1 MFSELAVSTGNA
13 RSGQSAD
20 GESYKSTLASSC
32 GYDAHYHPQLHAY
45 GPPLDVKTDSNNF
58 KRTQAIATF
67 DPNGCKLE
75 VFNATLQSAGS
86 DYTLNIN
93 KFTYNSGGGYS
104 VDLTDL
110 KRQWPRAGTVRY
122 NTNSFAS
129 FDTRVEG
136 GTLEFTFYDAN
147 DAEMTSDFLST
158 GSVELMVARVRA
170 TQPRM
175 RAAQPK
181 GRNRKPTRL
190 QKVAIDTQP
199 FTRMTVVIGS
209 ITATYTGQTAT
220 EPKTTYSTSQFTGAS
235 SFPAQ
240 GAVILNDTEYDYTKI
255 SNPGSFSNIEF
266 TQPVV
271 INKGDTL
278 TLVQNMTTWTKDKLT
293 NLDMLPAEGKVTR
306 KRNGIEDATKL
317 PYTKDSATGN
327 LVFLSDT
334 TPPVATAQT
343 LREGDI
349 LTVANPITE
358 NVFTVGEV
366 LTDARYEVGPSED
379 VVYTCPYTNFM
390 YKGTYDGTR
399 LRLPDVDY
407 VKADNTSL
415 DINGGKLDR
424 NIFALSTYYYKKV
437 HELQAGHKHTVYDY
451 YIKGDTFSWLND
463 GNPYSHPQSFSVDPR
478 QIQPYDRSVN
488 KLTFD
493 VSAKG
498 LSGSIDDV
506 VLNPC
511 VMRTEEENYPID
523 GPADV
528 AVPTYA
534 VSVPTKDEEA
544 YGPGS
549 EDASYDRT
557 DRTCSKGWTWDSL
570 PVHNADVNETLAIPE
585 FAVKMKHLLNIV
597 DETGILG
604 YGTWSGSEVPRVFE
618 LENDVHPLQR
628 DGIRMNHIHGAR
640 SGVARSGIMRLGDE
654 MIYYGSDEINSKDIR
669 TMTRVRR
676 GLFGTTPTNHEAG
689 TKAVL
694 INTGIVSPLYWHAER
709 ERKLAA
715 LLGGKK
721 ESFEK
726 FEDGR
731 VDMNGEYRV
740 DETNNRTKFC
750 ERILGTN
757 ASIPW
762 SMKRFRTPEK
772 PESMFHYNTFNNVVS
787 VKWDISSFIAGMI
800 AVSAG
805 AVIVMGAIMIL
816 IVKTTVATGGAM
828 LVVWLAAAVIF
839 AAVAA
844 ALIKHA
850 NDNPVWLFKMD
861 ARDFFKGDPTNDS
874 KWKLDL
880 RKNISYIQKGEL
892 DVMMPRP
899 LRDCRVS
906 DTEYVISR
914 PPPSAPSARW
924 GWDGDNFTQWDFST
938 YMIGK
943 SKVLNRV
950 YRDQILNFEKT
961 FKRVVP
967 ATGEI
972 NGTQIAMMSK
982 AMGDVQLNYN
992 ASVNTTQN
1000 FSKN

>member
-13 RSGQSAD
+13 RSGQSGD
-20 GESYKSTLASSC
+20 GESYKTTLASSC

-58 KRTQAIATF
+58 KRTQAVATF

-86 DYTLNIN
+86 DYTLN
-93 KFTYNSGGGYS
+93 KDQFTYNTGGGYS
-104 VDLTDL
+104 VNLTDL

-122 NTNSFAS
+122 NNTNSFAS

-147 DAEMTSDFLST
+147 DAEMTSDFLSS

-175 RAAQPK
+175 RTTES
-181 GRNRKPTRL
+181 GRRNRKPTRL

-199 FTRMTVVIGS
+199 FTRMTVVLVS
-209 ITATYTGQTAT
+209 ITAEYTGETAT
-220 EPKTTYSTSQFTGAS
+220 ESTWNISQFTSNVS

-240 GAVILNDTEYDYTKI
+240 GYRLTLNGVEHEYTKN
-255 SNPGSFSNIEF
+255 SLNIEF

-278 TLVQNMTTWTKDKLT
+278 ELVLNKAEWSMDELT
-293 NLDMLPAEGKVTR
+293 NLDMLPAEGEVR
-306 KRNGIEDATKL
+306 IKREGVEDQTKL
-317 PYTKDSATGN
+317 PYTKDSVIGN
-327 LVFLSDT
+327 LVFH
-334 TPPVATAQT
+334 TAQT

-349 LTVANPITE
+349 LTVVNPINK
-358 NVFTVGEV
+358 NVFTEGEV
-366 LTDARYEVGPSED
+366 LADARYEVGSSEN

-390 YKGTYDGTR
+390 YKGKYDGAR
-399 LRLPDVDY
+399 LELPDNDTY
-407 VKADNTSL
+407 VRHDN
-415 DINGGKLDR
+415 DGGKLDR
-424 NIFALSTYYYKKV
+424 NIFALSTPYYHKV
-437 HELQAGHKHTVYDY
+437 HELQSAHKHTVYDY
-451 YIKGDTFSWLND
+451 YIRGDTFSWL
-463 GNPYSHPQSFSVDPR
+463 GNGTQWSNPQSFPVDPR
-478 QIQPYDRSVN
+478 QIQPYDDRSVN

-511 VMRTEEENYPID
+511 VMRTEEENYPLD

-549 EDASYDRT
+549 ENNSYDRT

-604 YGTWSGSEVPRVFE
+604 YGTWSGSEDPRVFE
-618 LENDVHPLQR
+618 LENDIHPLQR
-628 DGIRMNHIHGAR
+628 DGIRMNHIYGAR

-654 MIYYGSDEINSKDIR
+654 MIYYGSYEINAKDIR
-669 TMTRVRR
+669 TMMRVRR
-676 GLFGTTPTNHEAG
+676 GLFGTTPTNHTAG

-726 FEDGR
+726 FDDNR
-731 VDMNGEYRV
+731 LDMNGEYRV

-787 VKWDISSFIAGMI
+787 VKWDISAFIAGMI

-805 AVIVMGAIMIL
+805 AVIVMGAILVL

-850 NDNPVWLFKMD
+850 HDNPVWLFKMD
-861 ARDFFKGDPTNDS
+861 ARDFFNGDPKNDS

-880 RKNISYIQKGEL
+880 RKNISYLKKGEL

-924 GWDGDNFTQWDFST
+924 GWDGDSFTQWDFST

-950 YRDQILNFEKT
+950 YKDQILNFEKT
-961 FKRVVP
+961 FRRVVP

-1000 FSKN
+1000 FGKN